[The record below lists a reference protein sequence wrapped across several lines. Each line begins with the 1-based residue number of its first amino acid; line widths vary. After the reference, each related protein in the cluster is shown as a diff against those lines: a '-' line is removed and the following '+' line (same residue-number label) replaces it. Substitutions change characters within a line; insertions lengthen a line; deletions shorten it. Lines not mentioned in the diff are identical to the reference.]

1 MDSSK
6 NYCQKCGR
14 KLNPV
19 QRPCPYCGGTGIN
32 HMTSS
37 SVTVGV
43 TASTKWRQRRTGKK
57 RPIREG
63 SSGWSASVDAVKHP
77 NGVHKTTLIDRDK
90 DEYEKKVVDK
100 RTGEVVKDLKEPL
113 SQHTSKPKTTRNKN

>member
-1 MDSSK
+1 MDSSQ
-6 NYCQKCGR
+6 NYCKKCGR
-14 KLNPV
+14 ELNPV

-32 HMTSS
+32 YVRSA
-37 SVTVGV
+37 SVKVV
-43 TASTKWRQRRTGKK
+43 FRASTLWKQIRTGRK

-63 SSGWSASVDAVKHP
+63 KSGWSASGDAAKHP
-77 NGVHKTTLIDRDK
+77 NGVDKMTLIDREK

-113 SQHTSKPKTTRNKN
+113 SQHRSNPNPTRTKN